1 MDGSV
6 NDRGLGLSVNWREIG
21 MDFRRAGFGTS
32 KVARALNL
40 PQQTVDTWFNRNR
53 EPFYTDGLMLLRL
66 HAIVVGETGN
76 KERMSS

>member
-66 HAIVVGETGN
+66 HAIVVGEPRKAQMN
-76 KERMSS
+76 S